1 MKKSLLLLIIIP
13 IFSWAADYSANEL
26 LITLSEKSANPIEE
40 LKDLGVKTVD
50 SLQLNEQ
57 NEPNFLKGSL
67 VISFDDSVAI
77 EERLKNL
84 LKNPNIKTAQ
94 FNYKYVVQGELG
106 PNDPLLKNQW
116 EHKKGDIQKVWKETT
131 DCKQKIVAILD
142 TGINFTH
149 ADLLDTAHPK
159 SYNAFNPQKSP
170 SDYNGHGTL
179 MASIIGAKGDNNK
192 GVAGI
197 CWTTKIMAVK
207 VLDEAG
213 EGYSSDII
221 KGISFAVKNKAS
233 ILNLSFGSY
242 SGEDVFLK
250 NSLEKALSKGVIA
263 VVPAGNK
270 GIDTKKNKFWP
281 CSFKLKGMLCVAS
294 LKADGNLTDF
304 SNFSEMDVDLA
315 APGENIFGVAA
326 GSFKEIKET
335 FDGGWEYS
343 QESGKKRDI
352 CISLGGPQDLCLGVD
367 FQKPHQWAKK
377 DFGPIVSSF
386 DFSYVQFVAK
396 PSGKLNFLIN
406 QEIVEGLSAGKSE
419 YFLDLGICKE
429 KNNCIL
435 GFSNGEDGSTLAIWD
450 FKVFGLTLG
459 NSSYQRKMGSSLSAA
474 YVAGL
479 AALIGTFNPKFSAE
493 EIINTLKRGA
503 ISSKK
508 LQGKIEGARMVDP
521 MGQLKFLSK
530 PKWN

>member
-1 MKKSLLLLIIIP
+1 MIIVP
-13 IFSWAADYSANEL
+13 IFSWANDYSPNEL
-26 LITLSEKSANPIEE
+26 LITLSEKSVDSIEE
-40 LKDLGVKTVD
+40 LKELGAKSVD
-50 SLQLNEQ
+50 SLQLIER
-57 NEPNFLKGSL
+57 NEPDFFKGSL
-67 VISFDDSVAI
+67 VISFDNSLAI
-77 EERLKNL
+77 EERLKKL
-84 LKNPNIKTAQ
+84 LKNPNIKTVQ
-94 FNYKYVVQGELG
+94 FNYKYTVQGELG

-149 ADLLDTAHPK
+149 ADLLDSAHPK
-159 SYNAFNPQKSP
+159 SYNAINPQESP

-192 GVAGI
+192 GVTGI
-197 CWTTKIMAVK
+197 CWTTKIMAIK
-207 VLDEAG
+207 VLNEAG

-242 SGEDVFLK
+242 SGEDIFLR
-250 NSLEKALSKGVIA
+250 NSLEKALSKDVIA

-270 GIDTKKNKFWP
+270 GFDTEKTNFWP

-294 LKADGNLTDF
+294 LNADGNLADF
-304 SNFSEMDVDLA
+304 SNFSEKDVDLA
-315 APGENIFGVAA
+315 APGENIFGIAA
-326 GSFKEIKET
+326 GSFKEISEN

-343 QESGKKRDI
+343 QESEIRKRNT
-352 CISLGGPQDLCLGVD
+352 CISQDNCLVLD
-367 FQKPHQWAKK
+367 LQRPNQWAKK
-377 DFGPIVSSF
+377 DFGPVVSTF
-386 DFSYVQFVAK
+386 DFSYVQFFAK
-396 PSGKLNFLIN
+396 PIGKLNFLIN
-406 QEIVEGLSAGKSE
+406 KEIVEGLTPGKSE
-419 YFLDLGICKE
+419 YFLDMGVCKE

-435 GFSNGEDGSTLAIWD
+435 EFSSGEDGSTVAIWD

-459 NSSYQRKMGSSLSAA
+459 NSSYQRKTGSSLSAA
-474 YVAGL
+474 YVVGL

-493 EIINTLKRGA
+493 EIINTLKKGA
-503 ISSKK
+503 ITSKK

-521 MGQLKFLSK
+521 MGQLRFLSK
-530 PKWN
+530 PNWN